1 MTDSPSNNPPP
12 LRSQRLGGEG
22 IFVAADTFLA
32 TASNSGYNLQVC
44 SRRTPVCDQYKM
56 DFKTKVEDGAQP
68 SKFFYGWYIVAVGVL
83 VHIAATFAF
92 SSTLSIFLKP
102 ITEELGV
109 SRGAFS
115 LIRTFEIGVAALIV
129 PLLGPWID
137 RHGGRGI
144 LVLGVLMESAG
155 LLLSSLV
162 QSFWQFVL
170 VRCSLVIAGEA
181 LLGSLVINVTIA
193 QWFVR
198 KRGRAMGI
206 ANLGTGIAKLG
217 IPLVAASLFV
227 LIGWRG
233 TWAVFGIIAPLLV
246 VAPALIFVRR
256 RPEDIGLRPD
266 GEPPIQSPD
275 PASSKS
281 ETPSAR
287 QRRSL
292 PPEVFWSRAE
302 VLRLSAFWLLV
313 ITFGIAS
320 VGIAGLNLHIFS
332 YVTDIGFS
340 PLIGA
345 SFMSTIALTQLGST
359 LVWGMLADRFDV
371 RKVSCVQFLIQGV
384 GLVIITTST
393 DIRMV
398 YAGFFLYGTGL
409 AGSFVLRET
418 IWANFF
424 GRASLGTVR
433 GLSLFF
439 SHLFAASGAPFFGF
453 LYDRMGS
460 YDFSFTIFACALFT
474 SSVLILLAKPP
485 QKYSLLANFSK
496 RE

>member
-1 MTDSPSNNPPP
+1 MNDVN
-12 LRSQRLGGEG
+12 
-22 IFVAADTFLA
+22 
-32 TASNSGYNLQVC
+32 
-44 SRRTPVCDQYKM
+44 
-56 DFKTKVEDGAQP
+56 KVEDDTQS
-68 SKFFYGWYIVAVGVL
+68 SKFYYGWYIVGVGVL
-83 VHIAATFAF
+83 VNIAGTFAF

-115 LIRTFEIGVAALIV
+115 LIRTFEIGVAAMII
-129 PLLGPWID
+129 PMLGPWID
-137 RHGGRGI
+137 RYGGRGV
-144 LVLGVLMESAG
+144 LVLGVVMEGTG
-155 LLLSSLV
+155 LVLSSLV

-206 ANLGTGIAKLG
+206 ANLGTGVAKLS

-227 LIGWRG
+227 LIGWRN

-246 VAPALIFVRR
+246 VVPALIFVRR
-256 RPEDIGLRPD
+256 RPEDLGLRPD
-266 GEPPIQSPD
+266 GELPSQTIDELSAAD
-275 PASSKS
+275 KASS
-281 ETPSAR
+281 PSQH
-287 QRRSL
+287 QRSAAERTWTRAQVLSL
-292 PPEVFWSRAE
+292 PT
-302 VLRLSAFWLLV
+302 FWLLV

-320 VGIAGLNLHIFS
+320 VGIAGLNLHIYS
-332 YVTDIGFS
+332 YVTDIGYS
-340 PLIGA
+340 PLIAA

-359 LVWGMLADRFDV
+359 LVWGMLADKFDI
-371 RKVSCVQFLIQGV
+371 RRVSCVQFLIQGV
-384 GLVIITTST
+384 GLITAISSSQIHVT
-393 DIRMV
+393 
-398 YAGFFLYGTGL
+398 YLGFFFYGTGL
-409 AGSFVLRET
+409 AGSFVLREV

-439 SHLFAASGAPFFGF
+439 SNLFAASGAPFFGF
-453 LYDRMGS
+453 LHDHTGS
-460 YDFSFTIFACALFT
+460 YNLSFTIFSCALFT

-485 QKYSLLANFSK
+485 KAGI
-496 RE
+496 

>member
-1 MTDSPSNNPPP
+1 MTRY
-12 LRSQRLGGEG
+12 LR
-22 IFVAADTFLA
+22 T
-32 TASNSGYNLQVC
+32 
-44 SRRTPVCDQYKM
+44 DQ
-56 DFKTKVEDGAQP
+56 P
-68 SKFFYGWYIVAVGVL
+68 RFFYGWYIVGVAIL
-83 VHIAATFAF
+83 VNIAGTFAF

-115 LIRTFEIGVAALIV
+115 LIRTFEIGVAAMIV

-144 LVLGVLMESAG
+144 LVVGVLMEGTG

-162 QSFWQFVL
+162 QNFWQFVL

-227 LIGWRG
+227 LAGWRG
-233 TWAVFGIIAPLLV
+233 TWAVFGIVAPLLV
-246 VAPALIFVRR
+246 VAPALILVRR
-256 RPEDIGLRPD
+256 RPEDMGLRPD
-266 GEPPIQSPD
+266 GEATRERSEVL
-275 PASSKS
+275 PA
-281 ETPSAR
+281 TGD
-287 QRRSL
+287 RSNAQPTSL
-292 PPEVFWSRAE
+292 SPEVLWSRSE
-302 VLRLSAFWLLV
+302 VLHLPVFWLLV
-313 ITFGIAS
+313 VTFGIAS

-332 YVTDIGFS
+332 YVTDIGYS
-340 PLIGA
+340 PLIAA

-359 LVWGMLADRFDV
+359 LVWGVLADRFDV
-371 RKVSCVQFLIQGV
+371 RKVSCIQFLIQGL
-384 GLVIITTST
+384 GLVVAISSG
-393 DIRMV
+393 DIRLV
-398 YAGFFLYGTGL
+398 YLGFFLYGTGL
-409 AGSFVLRET
+409 AGSFVLREL

-424 GRASLGTVR
+424 GRASLGKVR

-453 LYDRMGS
+453 LHDRMGS
-460 YDFSFTIFACALFT
+460 YNLSFAIFSCALFT
-474 SSVLILLAKPP
+474 SAFLILLAKPP
-485 QKYSLLANFSK
+485 LKIPPVGFSN
-496 RE
+496 RNS

>member
-1 MTDSPSNNPPP
+1 MNFQS
-12 LRSQRLGGEG
+12 
-22 IFVAADTFLA
+22 
-32 TASNSGYNLQVC
+32 
-44 SRRTPVCDQYKM
+44 
-56 DFKTKVEDGAQP
+56 TKRIHG
-68 SKFFYGWYIVAVGVL
+68 KFFYGWYIVAVGIL
-83 VHIAATFAF
+83 VNIAGTFAF

-109 SRGAFS
+109 TRGAFS

-129 PLLGPWID
+129 PMLGPWID
-137 RHGGRGI
+137 RHGGRGV

-206 ANLGTGIAKLG
+206 ANLGTGVAKFS
-217 IPLVAASLFV
+217 IPLCAASLFV
-227 LIGWRG
+227 LIGWRN

-246 VAPALIFVRR
+246 IAPALIFVRR

-266 GEPPIQSPD
+266 GDFPCLDTDTSLANRAPEG
-275 PASSKS
+275 SSS
-281 ETPSAR
+281 VTEAAPWTR
-287 QRRSL
+287 GQ
-292 PPEVFWSRAE
+292 
-302 VLRLSAFWLLV
+302 VLRLPTFWLLV
-313 ITFGIAS
+313 VTFGIAS

-332 YVTDIGFS
+332 YVTDIGYS
-340 PLIGA
+340 PLIAA
-345 SFMSTIALTQLGST
+345 SFMSTIAVTQLSST
-359 LVWGMLADRFDV
+359 LVWGMLADRFDI

-384 GLVIITTST
+384 GLITAITSESIQVT
-393 DIRMV
+393 
-398 YAGFFLYGTGL
+398 YLGFFLYGTGL
-409 AGSFVLRET
+409 AGSFVLREV

-424 GRASLGTVR
+424 GRNSLGTVR

-439 SHLFAASGAPFFGF
+439 SNLFAASGAPFFGF
-453 LYDRMGS
+453 LHDITAS
-460 YDFSFTIFACALFT
+460 YNLSFTIFSCALFT
-474 SSVLILLAKPP
+474 SSLLILLAHPP
-485 QKYSLLANFSK
+485 IQQHFESATK
-496 RE
+496 

>member
-1 MTDSPSNNPPP
+1 VNP
-12 LRSQRLGGEG
+12 
-22 IFVAADTFLA
+22 
-32 TASNSGYNLQVC
+32 
-44 SRRTPVCDQYKM
+44 RRYAGN
-56 DFKTKVEDGAQP
+56 GAQ
-68 SKFFYGWYIVAVGVL
+68 SSSFFYGWYIVGVGIL
-83 VHIAATFAF
+83 VNIAGTFAF

-115 LIRTFEIGVAALIV
+115 LIRTFEIGIAALIV
-129 PLLGPWID
+129 PLLGSWID

-144 LVLGVLMESAG
+144 LVLGALMEGTG
-155 LLLSSLV
+155 LLLSGLV

-206 ANLGTGIAKLG
+206 ANLGTGVAKLA
-217 IPLVAASLFV
+217 IPLCAAYLFV
-227 LIGWRG
+227 LVGWRT
-233 TWAVFGIIAPLLV
+233 TWAIFGIIAPLLV
-246 VAPALIFVRR
+246 VLPALIFMHR

-266 GEPPIQSPD
+266 GEPPPQNPNKLAATGETASD
-275 PASSKS
+275 EHRRTLPA
-281 ETPSAR
+281 ET
-287 QRRSL
+287 L
-292 PPEVFWSRAE
+292 WSRSE
-302 VLRLSAFWLLV
+302 VIRLPTFWLL
-313 ITFGIAS
+313 IFTFGIAN

-332 YVTDIGFS
+332 YVTDIGYS
-340 PLIGA
+340 PLTAA

-371 RKVSCVQFLIQGV
+371 RRVSSVQFVIQGV
-384 GLVIITTST
+384 GLVVALSSF
-393 DIRMV
+393 DILLV

-409 AGSFVLRET
+409 AGSFVLREV

-424 GRASLGTVR
+424 GRVSLGTVR

-453 LYDRMGS
+453 LHDRMGS
-460 YDFSFTIFACALFT
+460 YNLSFTIFSCALFA
-474 SSVLILLAKPP
+474 SSLLILLAKPP
-485 QKYSLLANFSK
+485 HKTGAAIGAPKY
-496 RE
+496 